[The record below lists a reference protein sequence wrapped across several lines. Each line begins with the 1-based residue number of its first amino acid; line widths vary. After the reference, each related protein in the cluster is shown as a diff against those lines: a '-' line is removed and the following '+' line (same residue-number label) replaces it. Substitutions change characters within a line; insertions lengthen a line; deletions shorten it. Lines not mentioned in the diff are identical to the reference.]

1 MAKNKTPK
9 GAKGMLNKHLHSRI
23 SYLYQAATYLSFQST
38 TGGLQKASSGVSSN
52 GPDSGSLGTADEGIQ
67 DLLPTDA
74 RVNDNSL
81 ATSTELAP
89 SISTKAVSSGLALQL
104 GSHLRAVSLKGQVQL
119 SQNVKRSI
127 CKCCNTILIPGRTS
141 TTTVE
146 NNSRGGKKPW
156 ADVLL
161 VECTTCGSKKRFPMG
176 SKWQVRKTERSSAAS
191 SKSRSARNATAKIS
205 KPHFQQPS
213 QKYGQAPPEAS
224 ESHQVQ
230 VPGSAG

>member
-38 TGGLQKASSGVSSN
+38 TGGLQKASS
-52 GPDSGSLGTADEGIQ
+52 
-67 DLLPTDA
+67 
-74 RVNDNSL
+74 
-81 ATSTELAP
+81 ELAP

-176 SKWQVRKTERSSAAS
+176 SKWQVRKTERSSA
-191 SKSRSARNATAKIS
+191 
-205 KPHFQQPS
+205 
-213 QKYGQAPPEAS
+213 
-224 ESHQVQ
+224 
-230 VPGSAG
+230 